1 MGVCLAG
8 IIFLFCKVFE
18 VFNLLFAGVILR
30 LCPVVKGL
38 DFLLSCIVL
47 RVKLSIKLGDVCDSG
62 LVILLLSLLKRF
74 DFILSEVIFS
84 LCCVDKSIMVLSESI
99 NFTLALVVG
108 LEKSLE
114 CVPQLCVETGAS
126 IECGGKVSFHCVCLI
141 CLLVYIL

>member
-1 MGVCLAG
+1 MMFCPAME
-8 IIFLFCKVFE
+8 FLW
-18 VFNLLFAGVILR
+18 
-30 LCPVVKGL
+30 
-38 DFLLSCIVL
+38 LSL
-47 RVKLSIKLGDVCDSG
+47 WFWSKMDKRAF
-62 LVILLLSLLKRF
+62 LLSLLKRF

-84 LCCVDKSIMVLSESI
+84 LCCVDKSIMVLSQLIMVTSESI

-141 CLLVYIL
+141 CLLVY

>member
-74 DFILSEVIFS
+74 DFILSEVNFS
-84 LCCVDKSIMVLSESI
+84 
-99 NFTLALVVG
+99 LALVVG